1 MASWFNKKKDH
12 GQSDDMKIGM
22 PTNFQHNINVK
33 HDKERNQFIGL
44 PNEWRVLLET
54 NNIKFEANK
63 EAALEAIHL
72 YNKAVKGRQ
81 KSQKFLKK
89 MTDSEERIDLS
100 GDELDSNDLSFSKSS
115 SNFSNR
121 PNQFS
126 NSPCGSNSSLN
137 NQSSN
142 SFTNQS
148 YLYPVLPTTANTL
161 APQKPKLQESLSSSY
176 INTGEPKLAEEL
188 NNVHIDDNIISK
200 PVLKPLPSLPIN
212 QTKDTNNNPSP
223 KKLNGPVT
231 PPPVPPKTNQI
242 YPKLNN
248 LNTPQTI
255 NNQPASPTLQ
265 NNTPNF
271 ETKKNDE
278 KNIEKIKR
286 NKKKPQR
293 ITEQEARQ
301 ILETMVT
308 PGDPHDKYILK
319 DKLGSGAAGEVY
331 RAINKRTNLQVA
343 IKRMLLEKQQR
354 KDLIITEIQ
363 VMKDMHFKSIVNYIE
378 CFLYEKEL
386 WIVMEYLE
394 GGALTDIVLETV
406 MDEGQMA
413 TVTKECLLALDY
425 LHSHNII
432 HRDVKSDNV
441 LVGMKGEVKLTD
453 FGFCAELNADEKR
466 CTVVGT
472 PYWMS
477 PELVKKHKYDKKV
490 DIWSLGILIIEMI
503 DGEPPYLHET
513 PLKALYLIAANGKP
527 SVKEESKSRLSKELV
542 HFLDRCLEVDPEKR
556 ADTKELL
563 AHPFIAKAG
572 SLSDLEPNI
581 RAVKEIKSKN

>member
-1 MASWFNKKKDH
+1 MAFLFKKKDH
-12 GQSDDMKIGM
+12 HQSGDNMKIGT

-44 PNEWRVLLET
+44 PTEWRSLLET

-63 EAALEAIHL
+63 EAAIEAINL

-81 KSQKFLKK
+81 KSQKFIKK
-89 MTDSEERIDLS
+89 LTDSDDRIDLS
-100 GDELDSNDLSFSKSS
+100 GDELDTSELSFSKT
-115 SNFSNR
+115 NSNR
-121 PNQFS
+121 ADQLS
-126 NSPCGSNSSLN
+126 ASNSSLN
-137 NQSSN
+137 QSNCYS
-142 SFTNQS
+142 NQS
-148 YLYPVLPTTANTL
+148 YLYPDLSNSIPSPN
-161 APQKPKLQESLSSSY
+161 KPKIHDNRS
-176 INTGEPKLAEEL
+176 INVGEQKLINDFSNLYNDEIVKA
-188 NNVHIDDNIISK
+188 
-200 PVLKPLPSLPIN
+200 KPLPTLPIN
-212 QTKDTNNNPSP
+212 ACKDNNNNQSP
-223 KKLNGPVT
+223 KKSTVSVV
-231 PPPVPPKTNQI
+231 PPPVPPKI
-242 YPKLNN
+242 YPKLNDV
-248 LNTPQTI
+248 PSS
-255 NNQPASPTLQ
+255 QPS
-265 NNTPNF
+265 NNTVQNKTPVPAKPQIF
-271 ETKKNDE
+271 EAKKTEE
-278 KNIEKIKR
+278 KNIDKIKR
-286 NKKKPQR
+286 NKKKVQR

-301 ILETMVT
+301 ILETMVS

-331 RAINKRTNLQVA
+331 RAINKQTNLQVA

-363 VMKDMHFKSIVNYIE
+363 VMKDMNFKSIVNYIE
-378 CFLYEKEL
+378 CFLYEREL

-477 PELVKKHKYDKKV
+477 PELVKKQRYDKKV
-490 DIWSLGILIIEMI
+490 DVWSLGILLIEMI

-527 SVKEESKSRLSKELV
+527 SVKDESKSRLSKEV
-542 HFLDRCLEVDPEKR
+542 VNFLDRCLEVDPEKR

-572 SLSDLEPNI
+572 FLSDLEPNI
-581 RAVKEIKSKN
+581 RAVKELKSKN